1 MRDRRSL
8 FFLVAAVVAA
18 LMAPLSESDLRWVPE
33 VVAVTYVVLAI
44 LSFLDFESRRRGSLR
59 RAFTQWITAP
69 RRVVRRRR
77 ARQALRTIGR

>member
-1 MRDRRSL
+1 VRDRRSL

-18 LMAPLSESDLRWVPE
+18 CMAPLSDPGLRWVPE

-44 LSFLDFESRRRGSLR
+44 LSFLDYESRRRGSLR
-59 RAFTQWITAP
+59 RAFTQWTTAP
-69 RRVVRRRR
+69 RRAVRRRR